1 MAKISPA
8 KFSRE
13 VRQEFNKVTW
23 PTRKEAVVTTVMVFV
38 FVVLMAIFFLLVDA
52 VSSTIIQMLLDIG
65 R

>member
-1 MAKISPA
+1 MAKTSPA